1 MNEDKN
7 TFKPADFSDAG
18 NAAVFVREHCDDII
32 FTDSMGWLCWD
43 GKRWERNEHK
53 ALELA
58 EDFSEHMLR
67 DAMGEYRDALH
78 NEAEAKA
85 ADPEGS
91 EAVKAASEAVK
102 RSKAYLA
109 HANMTRRVSRLK
121 AILDLARPYMV
132 RPGNSMD
139 ADPLELNT
147 QAGIINLVTGAFRP
161 NQQEAYCTKVTAF
174 SRNDKGKDI
183 WDSFLDTIT
192 CENSSLKGF
201 LQMVVGMSLFGKV
214 YQEGVTFA
222 VGTGKNGKSTFFN
235 KIAGRRISIVED
247 TPGVTRDRIYAD
259 CEWLNHKFTLID
271 TGGIEPRTGDILLK
285 EEGRRLSAATIKKI
299 SSTDPFQVEE
309 KYKQP
314 EIVKPSHTLCLFT
327 NHLPRVG
334 STDEG
339 TWRRIFVVPFNAV
352 IQPDKTIQN
361 YADYL
366 AENAG
371 GFILAWAVEGAQNF
385 ARNGF
390 RLDIPDC
397 VEEATYDY
405 RSRENWLENFL
416 SECCIKETGAH
427 VGAREL
433 YDAYKAWSEALKDYT
448 RSEKDFSAEMEK
460 LGISK
465 RKSHGI
471 NTYFGLRLNDR
482 QNRSNRWYD
491 NEIL

>member
-1 MNEDKN
+1 MNGIQN
-7 TFKPADFSDAG
+7 TLRPADFSDAG
-18 NAAVFVREHCDDII
+18 NASVFVREHCDDVI

-58 EDFSEHMLR
+58 EDFSARMLS
-67 DAMGEYRDALH
+67 DAMAEYRDALH

-85 ADPEGS
+85 SAPEGG
-91 EAVKAASEAVK
+91 EEVKAASEAVK

-109 HANMTRRVSRLK
+109 HANMTRRSARIK
-121 AILDLARPYMV
+121 AILDLAKPYLV

-161 NQQEAYCTKVTAF
+161 NQQEAYCTKITAF
-174 SRNDKGKDI
+174 HRNEEGKDL
-183 WDSFLDTIT
+183 WNSFLDTIT
-192 CENSSLKGF
+192 CEDRSLKVF
-201 LQMVVGMSLFGKV
+201 LQMVVGMSLFGRV

-222 VGTGKNGKSTFFN
+222 VGDGKNGKSTFFN
-235 KIAGRRISIVED
+235 AVAAVLGDYAGYIDIDVITTRGANDKAALATLRGKRLVIAGE
-247 TPGVTRDRIYAD
+247 
-259 CEWLNHKFTLID
+259 L
-271 TGGIEPRTGDILLK
+271 

-309 KYKQP
+309 KFKQP

-334 STDEG
+334 STDNG
-339 TWRRIFVVPFNAV
+339 TWRRIIVIPFNAV
-352 IQPDKTIQN
+352 IQNDSTIQN
-361 YADYL
+361 YGDYL
-366 AENAG
+366 VEKAG
-371 GFILAWAVEGAQNF
+371 GAILAWAIEGAQNF

-390 RLDIPDC
+390 KLDIPEC
-397 VEEATYDY
+397 VDAATEEY

-416 SECCIKETGAH
+416 TDRCVREPGAR

-433 YDAYKAWSEALKDYT
+433 YEEYKAWSEALKDYT

-460 LGISK
+460 LGFIKK
-465 RKSHGI
+465 RSNGQRYI
-471 NTYFGLRLNDR
+471 GLHLYNS
-482 QNRSNRWYD
+482 QERSNRWYD
-491 NEIL
+491 EEIL